1 MREPH
6 QTPTVGSR
14 EKSVRP
20 STTPEPAPTRA
31 VPKDLSSREVR
42 SRTTGTADERES
54 LTTYSAGRATVR
66 SADERER

>member
-31 VPKDLSSREVR
+31 VPKDLSSRWKGVAQALA
-42 SRTTGTADERES
+42 S
-54 LTTYSAGRATVR
+54 
-66 SADERER
+66 